1 MKRANRT
8 WLHIS
13 KKIREKIF
21 DRFTVVVKTEE
32 KDLVKKEYESQGYKV
47 FEGTSYSKDYKG

>member
-8 WLHIS
+8 WLHVS

-32 KDLVKKEYESQGYKV
+32 KDLVKKEYENQGYGV
-47 FEGTSYSKDYKG
+47 SEGTSYSKDYKN